1 MAKKQTVEVDVVDR
15 IENKDPVEKF
25 TDEEKDD
32 LFDNMVMGKDATYFV
47 DTSRGKFKVKYPRAA
62 DILTIGNLTAFRRNY
77 KPIES
82 FDAETE
88 MVNVMASTLD
98 VVVVSG
104 PDWYEKAKIKNQK
117 FSFAEVPSKEFLAEL
132 YSKAYS
138 FRSEIEQRFGVGEGS
153 AGKRIPSQKG
163 DDAPVGGGA
172 FGNLSNEQPDS
183 GA

>member
-1 MAKKQTVEVDVVDR
+1 MAKKTDVEVVDR
-15 IENKDPVEKF
+15 IQNEDPVEKL

-32 LFDNMVMGKDATYFV
+32 LFDNMVMGKDATYPV

-88 MVNVMASTLD
+88 MINVMASTLD

-104 PDWYEKAKIKNQK
+104 PDWYNKAKIKNPK
-117 FSFAEVPSKEFLAEL
+117 FSFVEVPSKEFLAEL

-138 FRSEIEQRFGVGEGS
+138 FRSEIEQRFSVDKGS
-153 AGKRIPSQKG
+153 ADKRIPSPKG
-163 DDAPVGGGA
+163 NDAPVDGGA
-172 FGNLSNEQPDS
+172 FGNLSNEQTDS
-183 GA
+183 GT